1 MSASEALLEQKLTHP
16 VEVQRSLLSEIH
28 TGAERLNRLIEN
40 LLDMARL
47 ESGRITPTLDWCDIN
62 DLVNTAVRRLGDELS
77 NHVVTIDVP
86 SDIPLVKMDFALME
100 QVITNL
106 LHNAFLYTQASS
118 RVEVRAFVED
128 EKCVIVISDNGP
140 GFPKEVL
147 PRLFDKFYRVPG
159 SMAGG
164 TGLGLSIVRG
174 FVEAHRGTIQV
185 ENREGGGARFTIRL
199 PMQTESQ
206 VVLNDQT

>member
-1 MSASEALLEQKLTHP
+1 
-16 VEVQRSLLSEIH
+16 
-28 TGAERLNRLIEN
+28 
-40 LLDMARL
+40 
-47 ESGRITPTLDWCDIN
+47 
-62 DLVNTAVRRLGDELS
+62 
-77 NHVVTIDVP
+77 
-86 SDIPLVKMDFALME
+86 
-100 QVITNL
+100 
-106 LHNAFLYTQASS
+106 
-118 RVEVRAFVED
+118 
-128 EKCVIVISDNGP
+128 VIVISDNGP